1 MGIEDHI
8 RDIIRQKVN
17 ERVGQEIEVHKRDLR
32 LLVKNVVRGEIKEHV
47 DDHHR
52 VPNKREPSVEVLEKF
67 RRDSAESSCL
77 NAGDAWNEKEDE
89 RLDREMACAVT
100 WISALHSRSRGGIKA
115 RLRKHAEDTDCR
127 PLI

>member
-17 ERVGQEIEVHKRDLR
+17 ERVGQEVGVLKRDLGFFVMKE
-32 LLVKNVVRGEIKEHV
+32 VKRALKTVE
-47 DDHHR
+47 
-52 VPNKREPSVEVLEKF
+52 EPDVSNIGAFWTDE
-67 RRDSAESSCL
+67 
-77 NAGDAWNEKEDE
+77 EDE
-89 RLDREMACAVT
+89 RLDEEMGMCLSWMAS
-100 WISALHSRSRGGIKA
+100 IHSRNTGGIRA